1 MELQAVLWNESHTS
15 EFLGCSVSI
24 TSAVNEGRV
33 NLGTQ
38 NLRGAEAGWSEFALG
53 TSLQTLLLLVN
64 LHATPL

>member
-15 EFLGCSVSI
+15 LRVSWLFSL

-38 NLRGAEAGWSEFALG
+38 NLSEVESGWSELCFGEILYKLYC
-53 TSLQTLLLLVN
+53 SS
-64 LHATPL
+64 